1 MELDETIR
9 SKEALEK
16 ASFAM
21 MEEIRTVKSRL
32 ESQASDFTTVA
43 LDLRNKSRKLE
54 DDTRHVVRSRAP
66 SKRKPSPRCT
76 LGLVAV

>member
-54 DDTRHVVRSRAP
+54 DDTRHVVRRTP
-66 SKRKPSPRCT
+66 SKRKTSPRRT

>member
-54 DDTRHVVRSRAP
+54 DDTRHVVRRTP
-66 SKRKPSPRCT
+66 SKRKPSPRRT
-76 LGLVAV
+76 LCLVAV